1 MASRRPDIVEVAEEV
16 PLGKRFHDRHAGRR
30 FSRCVRSPSM
40 RSAMSNHPT
49 SGEPRDGDV
58 IVNGIRLHYLD
69 WGGHGAPIVLLHATG
84 FLGPIYRPI
93 AQALT
98 AIGRVYSFD
107 QRGHGDSER
116 PRNDIYGWDI
126 TAGDLEGFIL
136 AMGFEHVRA
145 IGHSAGATAIGV
157 VASG

>member
-1 MASRRPDIVEVAEEV
+1 MPTTMSI
-16 PLGKRFHDRHAGRR
+16 DRA
-30 FSRCVRSPSM
+30 
-40 RSAMSNHPT
+40 
-49 SGEPRDGDV
+49 SGEPGAGDL

-69 WGGHGAPIVLLHATG
+69 WGGDGAPIVLLHATG

-98 AIGRVYSFD
+98 TIGRVYSFD

-126 TAGDLEGFIL
+126 TASDLEEFIL
-136 AMGFEHVRA
+136 AMGFEN
-145 IGHSAGATAIGV
+145 
-157 VASG
+157 